1 MLTSPRLCLALA
13 SVVAA
18 LAVAVPAPAV
28 QLQVEA
34 GPDCTTREELAARVA
49 ARTRRIDLVAPG
61 SAPDASLVRVVITPG
76 PRAVVGE
83 LTISQPAG
91 PRAAGSPA
99 VRRLSAPSCEQL
111 TDALAL
117 LIALAFD
124 PDTTAEPAAPPP
136 NAPPTPPPA
145 ERVPPP
151 PRPVPPPVASA
162 APPPAP
168 RPVPAGRLRVSAA
181 AGAQVLFGPAPHVMP
196 GPTLDLTVG
205 WDRPSVW
212 SLAVRLSAALAW
224 SGTLSETGGMADFS
238 LDTLALDA
246 CPLRLAP
253 WKLEARACANGTVG
267 RLVATGSQTY
277 QGQSVERPF
286 AAAGGA
292 ALLTLPLGHAL
303 EISARASAGASWIRD
318 SFAFAPKVFY
328 RAAPLF
334 LAAGLTAGVRFR

>member
-1 MLTSPRLCLALA
+1 MLTSPRLCPALA
-13 SVVAA
+13 SVVAT

-34 GPDCTTREELAARVA
+34 GPDCTTREELTARVA
-49 ARTRRIDLVAPG
+49 ARTRRIDLIAPG
-61 SAPDASLVRVVITPG
+61 SAPDAPLVRVVIRPG
-76 PRAVVGE
+76 PRAVLGE
-83 LTISQPAG
+83 LTIRQP
-91 PRAAGSPA
+91 AGSPA
-99 VRRLSAPSCEQL
+99 LRRLSAPSCEQL

-124 PDTTAEPAAPPP
+124 PETTGEPAAPPP
-136 NAPPTPPPA
+136 KA
-145 ERVPPP
+145 PPP
-151 PRPVPPPVASA
+151 PPPSP
-162 APPPAP
+162 PPPAP
-168 RPVPAGRLRVSAA
+168 VALPPAPRAVPVGRLRVSAA
-181 AGAQVLFGPAPHVMP
+181 AGGQVLFGPAPHAMP
-196 GPTLDLTVG
+196 GPIVDLTVG

-212 SLAVRLSAALAW
+212 SPAVRLSAALAW

-246 CPLRLAP
+246 CALRLVP
-253 WKLEARACANGTVG
+253 WKLEARACATGTVG

-277 QGQSVERPF
+277 QGESVERPF

-292 ALLTLPLGHAL
+292 ALLTLPLGRAV